1 MNIRSYEY
9 ENIEK
14 SFVSFLYIF
23 LPRGDGRC
31 ETLALGSLGDPVE
44 DDFASC
50 DSSRNRAKQERQLF
64 LNNRSRK
71 VNTKE
76 LKNMIRQ
83 LQHKEKNKKTLRKQ
97 TSQLSVDPKKLIK
110 QTTTIY

>member
-50 DSSRNRAKQERQLF
+50 DSSRNRAKQEKAIIFEQSITES
-64 LNNRSRK
+64 NNKGIKKYDSLVTTQRK
-71 VNTKE
+71 
-76 LKNMIRQ
+76 
-83 LQHKEKNKKTLRKQ
+83 
-97 TSQLSVDPKKLIK
+97 
-110 QTTTIY
+110 

>member
-1 MNIRSYEY
+1 MNMKTLK
-9 ENIEK
+9 N
-14 SFVSFLYIF
+14 SFVSFYIF

-64 LNNRSRK
+64 FNNRSRK

-76 LKNMIRQ
+76 LKNMIR
-83 LQHKEKNKKTLRKQ
+83 
-97 TSQLSVDPKKLIK
+97 
-110 QTTTIY
+110 

>member
-9 ENIEK
+9 KNIEK

-50 DSSRNRAKQERQLF
+50 DSSRNRAKQERQSF
-64 LNNRSRK
+64 LNNHSTK
-71 VNTKE
+71 VYKNTKE
-76 LKNMIRQ
+76 LKNMIR
-83 LQHKEKNKKTLRKQ
+83 
-97 TSQLSVDPKKLIK
+97 
-110 QTTTIY
+110 